1 MILGFLVG
9 CAACI
14 RGEENCASDATKR
27 QHVAKTG
34 NVFLLACK
42 QSALMKEDADDF
54 IYFSLPKTTYRCVVS
69 YLSSAKS
76 ARGFL
81 DVSYCCFLLHGES
94 LP

>member
-9 CAACI
+9 SAACI
-14 RGEENCASDATKR
+14 GGEENCASDATKR

-54 IYFSLPKTTYRCVVS
+54 IYFPYQRQRIGVLYLTYHQPSPHGV
-69 YLSSAKS
+69 
-76 ARGFL
+76 FL
-81 DVSYCCFLLHGES
+81 M
-94 LP
+94 